1 MTRTNSNKG
10 ERMTKRDSAGVI
22 LGTTVASV
30 FWVGVFWW
38 VSREVLHPQQ
48 QQG

>member
-1 MTRTNSNKG
+1 MNKPNPA
-10 ERMTKRDSAGVI
+10 SVI
-22 LGTTVASV
+22 LGTAVASAV
-30 FWVGVFWW
+30 WAGVLYW